1 MFFNLKLASGLEKK
15 AKSVRIRALL
25 GLLDNDI
32 TCFLCAS
39 LLIFRNLTRGVLGMF
54 SVNDTVFYPGHGV
67 ATITDVI
74 ERSVG
79 GSVVLLHKLSFV
91 NKDMAVLLPQH
102 SMQSLGVRYIS
113 CEPLINDACA
123 ELWRPSK
130 VKIKGAFDFSPSGWA
145 RRQKEYQL
153 KIQGGHLIEMAGVY
167 RDIMVLSS
175 TKELAFGEKSILHL
189 VEDLMS
195 QEIAY
200 ARSVGKESVVELLK
214 KPFRENSFV
223 PEFVNDPLV
232 GSQLLG
238 SSSVL

>member
-1 MFFNLKLASGLEKK
+1 MFN
-15 AKSVRIRALL
+15 
-25 GLLDNDI
+25 
-32 TCFLCAS
+32 
-39 LLIFRNLTRGVLGMF
+39 
-54 SVNDTVFYPGHGV
+54 VNDTVFYPGCGV
-67 ATITDVI
+67 ATITEVI

-79 GSVVLLHKLSFV
+79 GSVILLHRLSFV
-91 NKDMAVLLPQH
+91 SKEMKDKGALLPQH
-102 SMQSLGVRYIS
+102 SMHSLGVRYIS
-113 CEPLINDACA
+113 SESLINDACA

-130 VKIKGAFDFSPSGWA
+130 VKIKGAFDFSPSGWS
-145 RRQKEYQL
+145 RRQKEYEL
-153 KIQGGHLIEMAGVY
+153 KIQGGLLIDMAGVY

-175 TKELAFGEKSILHL
+175 TKELAFGEKSILHR

-195 QEIAY
+195 QEISY
-200 ARSVGKESVVELLK
+200 ARSVSRESVVELLK

>member
-1 MFFNLKLASGLEKK
+1 MLWSFLSGLEKK
-15 AKSVRIRALL
+15 GKSVRI
-25 GLLDNDI
+25 GSLLDLLYLYRAR
-32 TCFLCAS
+32 FFCAS
-39 LLIFRNLTRGVLGMF
+39 HLIFRNLTRGVLGMF

-67 ATITDVI
+67 AAITEVI

-79 GSVVLLHKLSFV
+79 GSVVLLHKLSFL
-91 NKDMAVLLPQH
+91 NKDMVVLLPQH

-113 CEPLINDACA
+113 CEPVINDACA

-130 VKIKGAFDFSPSGWA
+130 VKIKGAFDFSPSAWS

-153 KIQGGHLIEMAGVY
+153 KIQGGQLIEMACIY

-195 QEIAY
+195 QEISR
-200 ARSVGKESVVELLK
+200 ARSVSRESVIELLK
-214 KPFRENSFV
+214 KPFRENSFI

-238 SSSVL
+238 SSSIL